1 MNLQKQLAAAQ
12 KSSRVLATLATA
24 DKNFALK
31 KIADALE
38 QNYAVIEKAN
48 AQDLKKISADKYDRL
63 KFDRARIFGSAA
75 EVRKIATLPDPVGR
89 VLEIAQPRA
98 KFKLEKISTPLGV
111 LAMIYES
118 RPNVTVDAIVLAL
131 KSGNAIVLRGSADAL
146 NSNRAIV
153 KIIRASLKS
162 SKIPLDAIQFIDS
175 PDRKIVGEL
184 LQAREFVDLVIPR
197 GGRGLID
204 FVAKNSLI
212 PTIETGA
219 SVVHIFVG
227 CSAVVDEAV
236 KIIVNSKTRRTTIC
250 NALDT
255 LLVHEKIAPKLF
267 AQLLPELAKRGV
279 KIHSA
284 KLTRQISGGLTV
296 KTYAPEFDREWLSL
310 DLNLKIVKS
319 LDEALAHIAK
329 YSLKHTEAIISR
341 DQKAIDRFLREV
353 DAACVYA
360 NLSTQ
365 FSDGGEFGLGA
376 EIGISTQKM
385 HARGPF
391 ALEALTSYKWVGRG
405 HGEIRDG
412 GEAAPSCSI

>member
-1 MNLQKQLAAAQ
+1 MKLQKQLAAAQ
-12 KSSRVLATLATA
+12 KSSRLLATLATA

-48 AQDLKKISADKYDRL
+48 VQDLKKISADKYDRL

-75 EVRKIATLPDPVGR
+75 EVRKIATLSNPVGR
-89 VLEIAQPRA
+89 VLEIAKPRA

-111 LAMIYES
+111 IAMIYES
-118 RPNVTVDAIVLAL
+118 RPNVTVDAISLAL

-162 SKIPLDAIQFIDS
+162 SKTPLDAIQFIDS

-204 FVAKNSLI
+204 FVAQNSLI

-219 SVVHIFVG
+219 SVVHIFADQNI
-227 CSAVVDEAV
+227 SDLDKAV

-284 KLTRQISGGLTV
+284 KLTHRLTGGLTV

-310 DLNLKIVKS
+310 DLNL
-319 LDEALAHIAK
+319 
-329 YSLKHTEAIISR
+329 YSR
-341 DQKAIDRFLREV
+341 VR
-353 DAACVYA
+353 
-360 NLSTQ
+360 
-365 FSDGGEFGLGA
+365 
-376 EIGISTQKM
+376 
-385 HARGPF
+385 P
-391 ALEALTSYKWVGRG
+391 
-405 HGEIRDG
+405 
-412 GEAAPSCSI
+412 